1 MIRCLEIQEGGL
13 FKDRGGLEVK
23 VERIDANKRIRFSVV
38 GNQATIAGPG
48 EMSRA
53 LWLDSP
59 QLTAYPSIISSVAE
73 QLREYIGSEEL

>member
-13 FKDRGGLEVK
+13 FKDRAELEVK

-48 EMSRA
+48 EMSYESFVTRF
-53 LWLDSP
+53 SP
-59 QLTAYPSIISSVAE
+59 VHHQNVVHS
-73 QLREYIGSEEL
+73 